1 LGAHPSETQ
10 LKTSE
15 SEPVGPPNHLRAW
28 RKAAGLTQAQVE
40 KILSWQP
47 ARVSHLERGSARITD
62 EVLRYLASLY
72 GGEPGD
78 LLHAP
83 PPPARRQAQVA
94 VLEEA
99 ESRLRCLLDEFHT
112 IKGDLVPRL
121 DTLES
126 QLTTLTAAI
135 VEAVESA
142 VETRE
147 MLARTMAVIN
157 RATGNKPSPA
167 APSTEAEPASPNET
181 NHD

>member
-15 SEPVGPPNHLRAW
+15 SDQVGPPNHLRAW

-78 LLHAP
+78 LLHGP

-126 QLTTLTAAI
+126 QLTTLTAAV

-157 RATGNKPSPA
+157 RATGNRPA
-167 APSTEAEPASPNET
+167 APPTEAEPTSPNET